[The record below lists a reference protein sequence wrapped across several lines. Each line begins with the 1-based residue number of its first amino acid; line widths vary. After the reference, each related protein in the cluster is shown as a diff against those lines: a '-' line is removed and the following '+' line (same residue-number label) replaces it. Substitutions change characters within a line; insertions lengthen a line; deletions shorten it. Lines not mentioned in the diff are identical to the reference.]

1 MTISVIGLNHKS
13 ANIDIREKFSFTADN
28 ASLLLRRIKKIRD
41 ILEVIVV
48 STCNRTE
55 IYSFAKSPSVLVN
68 LLCEESNG
76 NHKTFENL
84 GYIFEN
90 TAAINHIF
98 NVGTGLDSQIL
109 GDFEIIG
116 QLKNSFNLSKDNQ
129 LIGSFMERLTN
140 SVIQASKRIKTETKI
155 SSGATSV
162 AYAAVQFIIHEV
174 MGRNCGWLTAK
185 SADVYRQMLQKKEF
199 LPEILVNKKRWD
211 IHAVFVPEMEIN
223 MESEMNRLREI
234 MDKHDCVNI
243 FLSEGAGLDSIISD
257 MEKNGEQI
265 NRDAFGHV
273 RLDEINPGKWFAEKF
288 ANAIGA
294 EKVLVQ
300 KSGYFARSAA
310 SNPEDLDLIFKS
322 VEFAVD
328 SALGQNSGVAGL
340 DDDLNSEMSCID
352 FKRIKGG
359 KPFDVKES
367 WFVDLLSDIGQY

>member
-1 MTISVIGLNHKS
+1 M
-13 ANIDIREKFSFTADN
+13 DN
-28 ASLLLRRIKKIRD
+28 KLIVETNSLGWI
-41 ILEVIVV
+41 
-48 STCNRTE
+48 N
-55 IYSFAKSPSVLVN
+55 
-68 LLCEESNG
+68 
-76 NHKTFENL
+76 
-84 GYIFEN
+84 EN
-90 TAAINHIF
+90 T
-98 NVGTGLDSQIL
+98 T
-109 GDFEIIG
+109 
-116 QLKNSFNLSKDNQ
+116 
-129 LIGSFMERLTN
+129 
-140 SVIQASKRIKTETKI
+140 
-155 SSGATSV
+155 SSR
-162 AYAAVQFIIHEV
+162 QFIIHEV

-340 DDDLNSEMSCID
+340 DDDLNSDMSCID

-359 KPFDVKES
+359 KPFNVKES

>member
-1 MTISVIGLNHKS
+1 MP
-13 ANIDIREKFSFTADN
+13 
-28 ASLLLRRIKKIRD
+28 
-41 ILEVIVV
+41 LEVAAKQLVKDKITILHTIGGDDTNTTAADLVSYLSENNYELTVV
-48 STCNRTE
+48 GLPKTIDNDVYPISQTLGASTAAEQSALFFNN
-55 IYSFAKSPSVLVN
+55 VVN
-68 LLCEESNG
+68 
-76 NHKTFENL
+76 
-84 GYIFEN
+84 EN
-90 TAAINHIF
+90 T
-98 NVGTGLDSQIL
+98 T
-109 GDFEIIG
+109 
-116 QLKNSFNLSKDNQ
+116 
-129 LIGSFMERLTN
+129 
-140 SVIQASKRIKTETKI
+140 
-155 SSGATSV
+155 SSR
-162 AYAAVQFIIHEV
+162 QFVIHEV

-185 SADVYRQMLQKKEF
+185 SAAIYRQMLQKKAF

-223 MESEMNRLREI
+223 MELEMNRLREI

-257 MEKNGEQI
+257 MEKNGEKV

-310 SNPEDLDLIFKS
+310 SNHEDLDLIFKS

-328 SALGQNSGVAGL
+328 SALQQNSGVAGL
-340 DDDLNSEMSCID
+340 DDELNSTMSCID

-359 KPFDVKES
+359 KPFDVTES
-367 WFVDLLSDIGQY
+367 WFVDLLVEIGQH